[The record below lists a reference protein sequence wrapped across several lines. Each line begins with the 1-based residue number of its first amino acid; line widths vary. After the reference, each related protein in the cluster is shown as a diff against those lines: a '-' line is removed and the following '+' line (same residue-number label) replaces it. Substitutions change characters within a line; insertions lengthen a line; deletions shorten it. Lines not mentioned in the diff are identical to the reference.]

1 MPRSTR
7 YVARGTTGTPAAWLA
22 KWLRHPGSALTIASG
37 ADRALTGVQYQR
49 ASVGSGDPYGS
60 KSPDNWF
67 NAAAFSQP
75 ALGTHGNSGR
85 NAYEG
90 MGTRV
95 VDLAVVRSFRFAAT
109 QRLEARIEAFN
120 AFNWFRPGEINVNPT
135 TNQAPVTNLSSPL
148 FGRYLVAGDPR
159 IMQFALKYS
168 F

>member
-1 MPRSTR
+1 M
-7 YVARGTTGTPAAWLA
+7 
-22 KWLRHPGSALTIASG
+22 SG
-37 ADRALTGVQYQR
+37 N
-49 ASVGSGDPYGS
+49 DPYGS
-60 KSPDNWF
+60 KAPDNWF

-75 ALGTHGNSGR
+75 ALGTHGNSER

-95 VDLAVVRSFRFAAT
+95 VDLAVVRSFRFATT

-120 AFNWFRPGEINVNPT
+120 AFNWFRPGEVNVNPT
-135 TNQAPVTNLSSPL
+135 TNQSPVTNLSSPL

-159 IMQFALKYS
+159 IMQFALKHS